1 MDRFFARQ
9 VCNRATTAVFSL
21 LRHRSSFRSTPLPSK
36 AAFTLLEILVVLSLI
51 GLLTGVLITGSSRLL
66 ADRPVSAE
74 TVFWAAVSEVRKEA
88 MLEQR
93 EVRLRFDADSKS
105 LVSVSAAG
113 QRSFAMPPGEVQ
125 VDFLSPVSKSNNVVL
140 IGGLLV
146 ETEPLGHVTFFDD
159 GTCTPFRVQIRT
171 GGPARVLSVDPWTC
185 AEVLVAT
192 K

>member
-9 VCNRATTAVFSL
+9 VCNRAAPDVSHL
-21 LRHRSSFRSTPLPSK
+21 LRHRSLSRPSPLPAR

-66 ADRPVSAE
+66 TDRPVSVE
-74 TVFWAAVSEVRKEA
+74 TVFWAAVAEVRKEA
-88 MLEQR
+88 MVEQR
-93 EVRLRFDADSKS
+93 EVRLRFDANAKS
-105 LVSVSAAG
+105 LVSASLAG

-125 VDFLSPVSKSNNVVL
+125 VDFLAPASQSNNVVL

-171 GGPARVLSVDPWTC
+171 GGPARMLTVDPWTC
-185 AEVLVAT
+185 AEVLVAA